1 VEHSGRVLV
10 ARESLRSWFERGA
23 WVGRTGRWAAGR
35 DAMVSDFHGG
45 ERRALVRRTWY
56 VLLRRVTRNVC
67 QH

>member
-1 VEHSGRVLV
+1 
-10 ARESLRSWFERGA
+10 
-23 WVGRTGRWAAGR
+23 VGRTGRWAAGR

-45 ERRALVRRTWY
+45 DRRALVRRTWY